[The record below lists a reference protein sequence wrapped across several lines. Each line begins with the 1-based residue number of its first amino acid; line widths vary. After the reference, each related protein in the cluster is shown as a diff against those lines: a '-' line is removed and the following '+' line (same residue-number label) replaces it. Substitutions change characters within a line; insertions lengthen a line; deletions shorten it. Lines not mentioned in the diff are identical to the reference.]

1 MRAAPDRTA
10 LLFDFDGTLSPIVD
24 RPADARPGPGVV
36 DALVVLTARYR
47 TVTVISGR
55 PVAFLADH
63 LPPGIDLSGLYGLER
78 RVDGVVGAMAGTDR
92 WRGVIADAVSRLE
105 GDLPTGVF
113 VEPKGLSVTVH
124 TRLRPDLADAAAKVV
139 HEVGAALDLD
149 VRPAKSSLEL
159 HPPVAVD
166 KGTVVRELAAGADA
180 VLYAGDDVGD
190 TPAFRAL
197 HELRAGG
204 VETLA
209 VLVESSGTPV
219 ELHALVDV
227 RVGPGDVLDLLTV
240 LASPP
245 SS

>member
-1 MRAAPDRTA
+1 M
-10 LLFDFDGTLSPIVD
+10 D

-78 RVDGVVGAMAGTDR
+78 RVGGVVEAMAGTDR
-92 WRGVIADAVSRLE
+92 WRAVVADAVTRLE
-105 GDLPTGVF
+105 GGLPAGVL

-124 TRLRPDLADAAAKVV
+124 TRMRPDLAAAAADVV

-166 KGTVVRELAAGADA
+166 KGTVVRELSAGADA

-204 VETLA
+204 MDTVA
-209 VLVESSGTPV
+209 VLVDSSGTPA
-219 ELHALVDV
+219 ELHALVDA

-240 LASPP
+240 LAAPP
-245 SS
+245 SP

>member
-24 RPADARPGPGVV
+24 RPGDARPGPGVV
-36 DALVVLTARYR
+36 DALVVLAARYR
-47 TVTVISGR
+47 TVTVVSGR

-78 RVDGVVGAMAGTDR
+78 RVDGIVGAMAGTDR